1 MSFLQSRGDAIQNAD
16 AYEKATAYK
25 LLSHRT
31 KIFALQIAEYMN
43 MDTSAADNY
52 AQDIVTSYIE
62 TCDDHLLLD
71 RVLDDLQ
78 SIGVSEHRSVLE
90 RYLRQADDQADAAF
104 Y

>member
-1 MSFLQSRGDAIQNAD
+1 MSFLQARSHAIQNAGSYD
-16 AYEKATAYK
+16 QATAYK

-31 KIFALQIAEYMN
+31 KIFALQIADHMN
-43 MDTSAADNY
+43 MDANSADDY
-52 AQDIVTSYIE
+52 ARSIVESYVE
-62 TCDDHLLLD
+62 TCDDRLLLD

>member
-1 MSFLQSRGDAIQNAD
+1 MSFLKARGDALQYIHVQ
-16 AYEKATAYK
+16 EHATTYK
-25 LLSHRT
+25 LLTHRT
-31 KIFALQIAEYMN
+31 KIFALQIADYMN
-43 MDTSAADNY
+43 MSAEAADDY
-52 AQDIVTSYIE
+52 AQNILDVYIE

-90 RYLRQADDQADAAF
+90 KYLRQADDQADAAF

>member
-1 MSFLQSRGDAIQNAD
+1 MSFLQARGDASQ
-16 AYEKATAYK
+16 YEHAQEQATAYK
-25 LLSHRT
+25 LLTNRT

-43 MDTSAADNY
+43 MTPEAADNY
-52 AQDIVTSYIE
+52 AQNILGVYIE

-90 RYLRQADDQADAAF
+90 KYLRQADDQADAAF

>member
-1 MSFLQSRGDAIQNAD
+1 MSFLQTRGDAIQNASSHD
-16 AYEKATAYK
+16 QATAYK

-31 KIFALQIAEYMN
+31 KIFALQIAEYMD
-43 MDTSAADNY
+43 MDAKAADDY
-52 AQDIVTSYIE
+52 ARNIVESYVE

-78 SIGVSEHRSVLE
+78 SIGISEHRSVLE